1 MGLARTHAVALLG
14 IDGALVEVEAHVG
27 KGLPKFALV
36 GLPDTA
42 LHEARDRV
50 RAAIVNAGY
59 VFPDTK
65 LTVALSPATLPK
77 AGSHF
82 DLAIAAAI
90 VAAGDHTDEPVLPA
104 GDDPTEPDSE
114 DSVAVVAPVE
124 GAEAGRAA
132 ASATAS
138 SGAEDQ
144 VLTPDQVADTVFI
157 GELGL
162 DGRVRP
168 VRGLLPLVLAA
179 TRAGRSRVVVP
190 AANAAE
196 AALVEGVEAIGVH
209 HLRQLVAYL
218 AGEDLGGDAP
228 VRAVAAP
235 APPPTSAPG
244 PDLADVRGQAQARF
258 GLEVAAAGGH
268 HLLLIG
274 PPGAGKTMLATRLPS
289 LLPELDLDR
298 ALEVTAVHSL
308 AGTLDGSAQ
317 LIRRPPFVDPHHTAT
332 VASLIGGG
340 SRLARPGAVS
350 LAHGGVLFLDEAPEF
365 RPAALEALRQPM
377 EGGEVLIARA
387 AGVAR
392 YPAAFQL
399 VLAANPCPCGQAGTR
414 AGCTC
419 PPQSRARYLARL
431 SGPVRDRI
439 DISWQMQPV
448 SRADLL
454 AESGEPEASA
464 PVAARVLAA
473 RDRQRARFGRPVTNA
488 AVPAAT
494 LRRHHPPDLAGR
506 SIVERAVGRG
516 LLSAR
521 GADKVV
527 RIAWTIADL
536 RGMDRPG
543 ISECAVALTLRLG
556 EPTDGFR
563 SVPA

>member
-27 KGLPKFALV
+27 TGLPKFALV

-42 LHEARDRV
+42 LSEARDRV

-59 VFPDTK
+59 PFPDTK

-90 VAAGDHTDEPVLPA
+90 VAAGDHKA
-104 GDDPTEPDSE
+104 GAASERDPTGIEEESGDPGDT
-114 DSVAVVAPVE
+114 DPQGGQPV
-124 GAEAGRAA
+124 AEASP
-132 ASATAS
+132 SAGSARSTT
-138 SGAEDQ
+138 Q
-144 VLTPDQVADTVFI
+144 LLTPEQVADTVFI

-179 TRAGRSRVVVP
+179 TRAGRTRVMVP

-218 AGEDLGGDAP
+218 AGEDLGSDAP
-228 VRAVAAP
+228 VRAVPAATRRP
-235 APPPTSAPG
+235 ESAPG

-274 PPGAGKTMLATRLPS
+274 PPGAGKTMLATRLPG
-289 LLPELDLDR
+289 LLPELDLAR

-317 LIRRPPFVDPHHTAT
+317 LIRQPPFVDPHHTAT

-414 AGCTC
+414 SGCTC

-454 AESGEPEASA
+454 AELGEPEASA

-473 RDRQRARFGRPVTNA
+473 RDRQRVRFGRSVTNA
-488 AVPAAT
+488 AVPAAL
-494 LRRHHPPDLAGR
+494 LRRHHPPDLPGR

-527 RIAWTIADL
+527 RIAWTVADL
-536 RGMDRPG
+536 RGLDRPG
-543 ISECAVALTLRLG
+543 ISECAIALTLRLG
-556 EPTDGFR
+556 EATDGLR

>member
-1 MGLARTHAVALLG
+1 MAASESEGVDPEELHAEPG
-14 IDGALVEVEAHVG
+14 ESS
-27 KGLPKFALV
+27 
-36 GLPDTA
+36 T
-42 LHEARDRV
+42 
-50 RAAIVNAGY
+50 
-59 VFPDTK
+59 
-65 LTVALSPATLPK
+65 S
-77 AGSHF
+77 AGS
-82 DLAIAAAI
+82 A
-90 VAAGDHTDEPVLPA
+90 T
-104 GDDPTEPDSE
+104 TK
-114 DSVAVVAPVE
+114 
-124 GAEAGRAA
+124 
-132 ASATAS
+132 SAL
-138 SGAEDQ
+138 
-144 VLTPDQVADTVFI
+144 LTPDQVADTVFI

-179 TRAGRSRVVVP
+179 TRAGRTRVVVP

-196 AALVEGVEAIGVH
+196 AALVDGVEAIGVH

-218 AGEDLGGDAP
+218 AGEELGAEAP

-235 APPPTSAPG
+235 AGPRSTPMPG

-274 PPGAGKTMLATRLPS
+274 PPGAGKTMLATRLPG
-289 LLPELDLDR
+289 LLPELDLAR

-317 LIRRPPFVDPHHTAT
+317 LIRQPPFVDPHHTAT

-464 PVAARVLAA
+464 PVAARVLEA
-473 RDRQRARFGRPVTNA
+473 RDRQRARFGRAVTNA
-488 AVPAAT
+488 AVAAAH

-527 RIAWTIADL
+527 RIAWTVADL
-536 RGMDRPG
+536 RGVGRPG
-543 ISECAVALTLRLG
+543 ISECAIALTLRLG

-563 SVPA
+563 GVSA

>member
-27 KGLPKFALV
+27 TGLPKFALV

-59 VFPDTK
+59 PFPDTK

-90 VAAGDHTDEPVLPA
+90 VAAGDHTPSAAPVVDPADTEPVAVARSEGVDPEELQAEPGEPA
-104 GDDPTEPDSE
+104 TSAGPGE
-114 DSVAVVAPVE
+114 AK
-124 GAEAGRAA
+124 GAL
-132 ASATAS
+132 
-138 SGAEDQ
+138 
-144 VLTPDQVADTVFI
+144 LTPEQVADTVFV

-179 TRAGRSRVVVP
+179 TRAGRTRVVVP

-196 AALVEGVEAIGVH
+196 AALVDGVEAIGVH

-218 AGEDLGGDAP
+218 AGEELGAEAP
-228 VRAVAAP
+228 VRAVATAVGP
-235 APPPTSAPG
+235 TSPPTLG

-274 PPGAGKTMLATRLPS
+274 PPGAGKTMLATRLPG
-289 LLPELDLDR
+289 LLPELDLAR

-308 AGTLDGSAQ
+308 AGTLDGTAQ
-317 LIRRPPFVDPHHTAT
+317 LIRQPPFVDPHHTAT

-350 LAHGGVLFLDEAPEF
+350 LAHTSMRQTILTPWPSDDPLI
-365 RPAALEALRQPM
+365 RPALTILRPSRHGSRVELARSRVTRSALEAGHDDRIL
-377 EGGEVLIARA
+377 
-387 AGVAR
+387 AGQGADED
-392 YPAAFQL
+392 
-399 VLAANPCPCGQAGTR
+399 
-414 AGCTC
+414 
-419 PPQSRARYLARL
+419 SLARTG
-431 SGPVRDRI
+431 S
-439 DISWQMQPV
+439 
-448 SRADLL
+448 
-454 AESGEPEASA
+454 
-464 PVAARVLAA
+464 
-473 RDRQRARFGRPVTNA
+473 
-488 AVPAAT
+488 
-494 LRRHHPPDLAGR
+494 
-506 SIVERAVGRG
+506 
-516 LLSAR
+516 
-521 GADKVV
+521 
-527 RIAWTIADL
+527 
-536 RGMDRPG
+536 
-543 ISECAVALTLRLG
+543 
-556 EPTDGFR
+556 
-563 SVPA
+563 